1 MEEKGKVFYGWW
13 IVVASFFLMFA
24 GVGILINT
32 YGVLFGAIVSD
43 MGFSRGGLGLYFTLM
58 ALALMV
64 SSPILGKIIV
74 KYNAQVVITVSLVVS
89 GLGFIAFS
97 QATQLW
103 HFYVIAII
111 VGLFAAGTSTLPA
124 SMMLTN
130 WFNDKR
136 GMAMGIAFT
145 GSGIGGMVCNPL
157 AQYVI
162 SNYGWQTA
170 YVVLGVIFL
179 AVTLPFALFVIKLYP
194 SLKGL
199 TPLGANEG
207 GAGQTASVMG
217 LSMGEASKKSLFW
230 LLGIALFVV
239 LLLQVGIQNNIPIFL
254 QDLGHSATF
263 AASVMAA
270 YMGLLVV
277 GKMLLGTL
285 LDKFGPKIGVT
296 FCLVLL
302 IAALFFFINGRPL
315 IMVGLFALAFAF
327 GSPITTVYPSYV
339 IGHMFGNLDYG
350 TIYGIMN
357 IFITMG
363 LAFAMPVTGAVY
375 DKIGTMVPV
384 WYVFMGVA
392 ALVLALFYFIL
403 GRQPKLKEEWHS

>member
-1 MEEKGKVFYGWW
+1 MEEKGKLFYGWW
-13 IVVASFFLMFA
+13 IVVACFFLMFA

-32 YGVLFGAIVSD
+32 YGVLFGAIISD

-64 SSPILGKIIV
+64 ASPILGKILV
-74 KYNAQVVITVSLVVS
+74 KYNAQIVITICVVVS

-111 VGLFAAGTSTLPA
+111 VGLFGAGTSTLPS

-136 GMAMGIAFT
+136 GLAMGIAFT

-162 SNYGWQTA
+162 NNYSWQMS
-170 YVVLGVIFL
+170 YVVLGIIFL
-179 AVTLPFALFVIKLYP
+179 AVTLPFALFVIKLFP

-199 TPLGANEG
+199 APLGSTGDETDQA
-207 GAGQTASVMG
+207 ASVKG
-217 LSMGEASKKSLFW
+217 LTTKEASSNVLFW
-230 LLGIALFVV
+230 LLGLAFFTV
-239 LLLQVGIQNNIPIFL
+239 LLLQVGIQNNIPIFM

-263 AASVMAA
+263 AASVMAV
-270 YMGLLVV
+270 YMGLLVI
-277 GKMLLGTL
+277 GKMFLGTF
-285 LDKFGPKIGVT
+285 LDKFGPKVGVT
-296 FCLVLL
+296 FCLVLM
-302 IAALFFFINGRPL
+302 IAALFFFINGQPL
-315 IMVGLFALAFAF
+315 IMVGLFVLAFAF

-339 IGHMFGNLDYG
+339 IGHLFGNLDYG

-357 IFITMG
+357 IFITLG
-363 LAFAMPVTGAVY
+363 LAFAMPITGAVY
-375 DKIGTMVPV
+375 DKFGTMVPV
-384 WYVFMGVA
+384 WYGFMAVA
-392 ALVLALFYFIL
+392 AVALGLFYFIL
-403 GRQPKLKEEWHS
+403 SRQPKLEEQWHS

>member
-1 MEEKGKVFYGWW
+1 
-13 IVVASFFLMFA
+13 
-24 GVGILINT
+24 
-32 YGVLFGAIVSD
+32 
-43 MGFSRGGLGLYFTLM
+43 
-58 ALALMV
+58 
-64 SSPILGKIIV
+64 
-74 KYNAQVVITVSLVVS
+74 
-89 GLGFIAFS
+89 
-97 QATQLW
+97 
-103 HFYVIAII
+103 
-111 VGLFAAGTSTLPA
+111 
-124 SMMLTN
+124 
-130 WFNDKR
+130 
-136 GMAMGIAFT
+136 
-145 GSGIGGMVCNPL
+145 
-157 AQYVI
+157 
-162 SNYGWQTA
+162 
-170 YVVLGVIFL
+170 
-179 AVTLPFALFVIKLYP
+179 
-194 SLKGL
+194 
-199 TPLGANEG
+199 
-207 GAGQTASVMG
+207 
-217 LSMGEASKKSLFW
+217 
-230 LLGIALFVV
+230 
-239 LLLQVGIQNNIPIFL
+239 
-254 QDLGHSATF
+254 
-263 AASVMAA
+263 MAA